1 MGREQKA
8 GVDYFSHDVGAH
20 NRKTLSALRQRWGND
35 GYAFWYILLEILGEQ
50 ANLSLDCR
58 KKINWVY
65 LCTETRV
72 DEISAAEILGFLSEI
87 EAIDENLW
95 KKHKIIWCQ
104 GFADRLKDVYK
115 KRVRQPQKTVVE
127 DEEISAKP
135 VTEQVPAVLPNNTEE
150 ISATET
156 TATDEFPQISAAEST
171 QTKLNYTKQNK
182 TKEQYST
189 NYVSSTRKLGA
200 KKTETADIKSCFVMF
215 WTKYPKKCHISE
227 AKAAFCRLVE
237 LGIDADEIVTAA
249 CKYALEKART
259 DTRYCKKPEDFL
271 TVDFIMPYLPK
282 FSAHC
287 QLCNGNGIVFDG
299 DTAYECQCANRYKG
313 LTGG

>member
-8 GVDYFSHDVGAH
+8 GVDYFSMMSAH
-20 NRKTLSALRQRWGND
+20 TTEKRYRALRQRWGND

-115 KRVRQPQKTVVE
+115 KRVRQPQK
-127 DEEISAKP
+127 P
-135 VTEQVPAVLPNNTEE
+135 VWKMKK
-150 ISATET
+150 
-156 TATDEFPQISAAEST
+156 FPQSQSQSRFQRFCQIIPKKFPQRKQLLLT
-171 QTKLNYTKQNK
+171 NFRRFPQRKVHKLN
-182 TKEQYST
+182 
-189 NYVSSTRKLGA
+189 
-200 KKTETADIKSCFVMF
+200 
-215 WTKYPKKCHISE
+215 
-227 AKAAFCRLVE
+227 
-237 LGIDADEIVTAA
+237 
-249 CKYALEKART
+249 
-259 DTRYCKKPEDFL
+259 
-271 TVDFIMPYLPK
+271 
-282 FSAHC
+282 
-287 QLCNGNGIVFDG
+287 
-299 DTAYECQCANRYKG
+299 
-313 LTGG
+313 